1 MSGPFY
7 HQRTSLSSSRS
18 SLPSMQAMPHV
29 AQYSDG
35 YNPAALPK
43 GPLRVPQKHQRR
55 STGPSTYP
63 PPYVSSDASTG
74 NITPESRP
82 SGGPAAG
89 KETAAPD
96 GSGGSSDRT
105 EVPPA
110 EGDRGGGGG
119 HDKAW
124 FAHRK
129 RSCRFLVVV
138 GVVTAIIVGLAV
150 GLAVGLRRRGGT
162 SGKGSSSNYKFP
174 AGSYTFDMSL
184 KSENQ
189 DCTSR
194 ASTWQCD
201 GQGKGDT
208 TTLYWN
214 IKSLSPD
221 TYTVSS
227 APPSSSSTK
236 GGGTDNPLALPPFS
250 NLKMRLVDAN
260 QPTERLVFSLP
271 VNKTVVPSD
280 GGTSLNRA
288 AKCTYADAEVEAT
301 LYTRRHGGK
310 SFDAPADA
318 AGGDEEDGGAVAWP
332 GDIEVAQLMNATIGQ
347 PTCEDSTGR
356 QIADVQGASGTCD
369 CMYANGK

>member
-1 MSGPFY
+1 MPGPFY

-18 SLPSMQAMPHV
+18 SLPSMQAMPYV
-29 AQYSDG
+29 TQYGDA

-74 NITPESRP
+74 HITPESRP
-82 SGGPAAG
+82 SGGPEAG
-89 KETAAPD
+89 KEVAAAD
-96 GSGGSSDRT
+96 ESGGSSDRT
-105 EVPPA
+105 EVPPPEA
-110 EGDRGGGGG
+110 AQGNNGGGR
-119 HDKAW
+119 HDEKAW

-138 GVVTAIIVGLAV
+138 GVITAIIVGLAV
-150 GLAVGLRRRGGT
+150 GLAVGLRKRGST
-162 SGKGSSSNYKFP
+162 SGKNSSSNYKFP
-174 AGSYTFDMSL
+174 AGSYTFDTSL
-184 KSENQ
+184 KSEDQ

-194 ASTWQCD
+194 ASTWRCD
-201 GQGKGDT
+201 AQAKGNT

-227 APPSSSSTK
+227 APSSSKDGS
-236 GGGTDNPLALPPFS
+236 DNSLALPSFS

-260 QPTERLVFSLP
+260 QPTERLVFSMP

-288 AKCTYADAEVEAT
+288 AKCTYADVEVEAT
-301 LYTRRHGGK
+301 LYTRRRGGK

-318 AGGDEEDGGAVAWP
+318 GGSDDGAVAWP
-332 GDIEVAQLMNATIGQ
+332 GDIEVSQLMNSTIGQ

-356 QIADVQGASGTCD
+356 QIADVQAASGTCA
-369 CMYANGK
+369 CMYSNAK